1 MTMVTAAADAA
12 PAAAAA
18 AAAAAFVDD
27 SDGIVCLRGHRSKQ
41 NALLEGAIKMHC
53 SQDYQC
59 WQRFD

>member
-1 MTMVTAAADAA
+1 MVTAAAD
-12 PAAAAA
+12 AAA